1 MLVNGDPSWQGPPV
15 ARGGDGGDNN
25 GMEARLTRLETMLP
39 TLATKEDLARVEG
52 AIRADLHKE
61 IATSTKW
68 FVGWVTTVGIV
79 LVSAVYYI
87 ARTVQ

>member
-15 ARGGDGGDNN
+15 ARGGDGGDNS

-39 TLATKEDLARVEG
+39 TLATKEDLARIEG
-52 AIRADLHKE
+52 TIRADLHKE

-87 ARTVQ
+87 ARTV